1 MRETEG
7 NPLSLYVVTDE
18 ENLYCDSVGSVIWED
33 RTRVYL
39 ELSDDRALFQREE
52 VERII

>member
-1 MRETEG
+1 MTNTHG
-7 NPLSLYVVTDE
+7 KTISLYVVTDE
-18 ENLYCDSVGSVIWED
+18 EHLYCDRVGSVIWED

-39 ELSDDRALFQREE
+39 DFGDDVYLLERHE